1 MNVTSTELPGIAAER
16 TDLSPAEVE
25 HLQLLLSDWTMIAD
39 LAFADLILWLP
50 TWNEA
55 GFVAAGQIRPATAR
69 THIPKDITG
78 NFVPRGRHVELDRAF
93 LTGEI
98 WTGQPDEQ
106 HEITQAIPISFLGR
120 TIAVLGRYSS
130 SSEAG
135 RLESIYDRIAQI
147 IFEMLSSGAFP
158 RVTHNDQGTGGRGGA
173 PRVGDGMIV
182 LDKTGT
188 IEFAS
193 PNATSAFRRLGVAI
207 DVEGQVLADLVSQL
221 NRQGVP
227 INDTLS
233 LVARGRIQATAELE
247 GTHSS
252 ATLRSIPLV
261 SSNEG
266 ADGLGPAGTLVLMRD
281 VTDLRRREQALLGKD
296 AAIRE
301 IHHRVKNNLQT
312 VASLLRLQGRRLK
325 DPAAQLE
332 LAEAGRRI
340 ATIAI
345 VHDLLAHNPGEAVDF
360 DEVFGRVIPLSIEAA
375 STVEVKTQFN
385 GEFGILQSDIA
396 TTLALVLAELVAN
409 SVEHAVAE
417 RGFVNIEVAALRTE
431 TRIEVSITDDG
442 PGISLPVAQGSGL
455 GLAIVT
461 TLVAEELGGSIKF
474 EHVDEN
480 AELRGTRVV
489 VSLPLNK

>member
-1 MNVTSTELPGIAAER
+1 MNITSTELPGIAAER
-16 TDLSPAEVE
+16 TDLSSAEVE

-69 THIPKDITG
+69 THIPKDVTG

-98 WTGQPDEQ
+98 WTGQPGKQ
-106 HEITQAIPISFLGR
+106 HEITQAIPVSFLGR

-135 RLESIYDRIAQI
+135 RLESVYDRIAQI

-173 PRVGDGMIV
+173 PRVGDGLV
-182 LDKTGT
+182 LLDISGV

-193 PNATSAFRRLGVAI
+193 PNAISAFRRLGVAI
-207 DVEGQVLADLVSQL
+207 DVEGQLLADLVSQL

-227 INDTLS
+227 VNDTLS

-247 GTHSS
+247 GSHSS

-261 SSNEG
+261 SREDSTDSIN
-266 ADGLGPAGTLVLMRD
+266 PAGTLVLMRD

-312 VASLLRLQGRRLK
+312 VASLLRLQSRRLK
-325 DPAAQLE
+325 DTSAQIE

-340 ATIAI
+340 ATIAV
-345 VHDLLAHNPGEAVDF
+345 VHDLLAHNPGESVDF
-360 DEVFGRVIPLSIEAA
+360 DDVAQRVIPLSVETS
-375 STVEVKTQFN
+375 STVEVNTKFTGQ
-385 GEFGILQSDIA
+385 FGILHSDTA

-409 SVEHAVAE
+409 SVEHAAAG
-417 RGFVNIEVAALRTE
+417 RGQVNIEINAQRVDS
-431 TRIEVSITDDG
+431 RINVLITDDG
-442 PGISLPVAQGSGL
+442 PGIPLPIAEGSRL

-461 TLVAEELGGSIKF
+461 TLVGEELGGSIEF
-474 EHVDEN
+474 DHVDES
-480 AELRGTRVV
+480 AQLRGTKVLV
-489 VSLPLNK
+489 ALPLHK

>member
-1 MNVTSTELPGIAAER
+1 VNVTSTELPGIAAER

-50 TWNEA
+50 TWDEA
-55 GFVAAGQIRPATAR
+55 GFVAAGQIRPVTTR
-69 THIPKDITG
+69 THIPRDVTG
-78 NFVPRGRHVELDRAF
+78 NFVPRGRHTELDRAF
-93 LTGEI
+93 LNGEI

-106 HEITQAIPISFLGR
+106 HEITQAIPISYLGR
-120 TIAVLGRYSS
+120 TIAVLGHYSS
-130 SSEAG
+130 PSETG
-135 RLESIYDRIAQI
+135 RLESVYDRIAQI
-147 IFEMLSSGAFP
+147 IFQMLSCGAFP

-173 PRVGDGMIV
+173 PRVGDGLIL
-182 LDKTGT
+182 LDKTGA

-233 LVARGRIQATAELE
+233 LVARGRIQGTAELE
-247 GTHSS
+247 GAHSA

-261 SSNEG
+261 SQEEG
-266 ADGLGPAGTLVLMRD
+266 TDVLSSAGTLVLIRD

-312 VASLLRLQGRRLK
+312 VASLLRLQSRRLE
-325 DPAAQLE
+325 DTSAQVE

-340 ATIAI
+340 ATIAV
-345 VHDLLAHNPGEAVDF
+345 VHDLLAHNPGDSVDF
-360 DEVFGRVIPLSIEAA
+360 DEVFGRVIPLSIEST
-375 STVEVKTQFN
+375 STVEVKTHFTGN
-385 GEFGILQSDIA
+385 FGILQSDMA

-409 SVEHAVAE
+409 AVEHAAAG
-417 RGFVNIEVAALRTE
+417 RDLVNIGFSAHRSES
-431 TRIEVSITDDG
+431 RIDVSITDDG
-442 PGISLPVAQGSGL
+442 PGIALPRAEGSGL

-461 TLVAEELGGSIKF
+461 TLVGEELGGSIKF

-489 VSLPLNK
+489 VSLPLHR

>member
-1 MNVTSTELPGIAAER
+1 VNVTSTELPGIAAER
-16 TDLSPAEVE
+16 TDLSTAEVE

-55 GFVAAGQIRPATAR
+55 GFIAAGQIRPATAR
-69 THIPKDITG
+69 THIPKDVTG
-78 NFVPRGRHVELDRAF
+78 NFVPRGRHIELDRAF

-98 WTGQPDEQ
+98 WTGEPVSQ
-106 HEITQAIPISFLGR
+106 HQITQAIPISFLGR

-135 RLESIYDRIAQI
+135 RLESVYDRIAQI
-147 IFEMLSSGAFP
+147 IFEMLSKGVFP

-173 PRVGDGMIV
+173 PRVGDGLV
-182 LDKTGT
+182 LLDKSGI

-207 DVEGQVLADLVSQL
+207 DVEGQVLADLVAQL
-221 NRQGVP
+221 NKQGVP

-247 GTHSS
+247 GSHSS

-261 SSNEG
+261 SSQQDSETLNS
-266 ADGLGPAGTLVLMRD
+266 AGTLVLIRD

-312 VASLLRLQGRRLK
+312 VASLLRLQGRRLT
-325 DPAAQLE
+325 DSSAQLE

-340 ATIAI
+340 ATIAV
-345 VHDLLAHNPGEAVDF
+345 VHDLLAHNPGETVDF
-360 DEVFGRVIPLSIEAA
+360 DEVVGRVIPLSIETAA
-375 STVEVKTQFN
+375 TNEVKTDFV
-385 GEFGILQSDIA
+385 GSFGILPSDTA
-396 TTLALVLAELVAN
+396 TTLALVITELVAN
-409 SVEHAVAE
+409 SVEHALAGRNQVAITITAE
-417 RGFVNIEVAALRTE
+417 RDQDQVQVA
-431 TRIEVSITDDG
+431 ISDDG
-442 PGISLPVAQGSGL
+442 PGIPIPLSDNQGL

-461 TLVAEELGGSIKF
+461 TLVADELGGSIDF
-474 EHVDEN
+474 QH
-480 AELRGTRVV
+480 LSPGSSMPGTRVV
-489 VSLPLNK
+489 VSLPINR

>member
-78 NFVPRGRHVELDRAF
+78 NFAPRGRHVELDRAF

-98 WTGQPDEQ
+98 WSGQPDEQ

-173 PRVGDGMIV
+173 PRVGDGMIF

-266 ADGLGPAGTLVLMRD
+266 ADGLSPAGTLVLMRD

-385 GEFGILQSDIA
+385 GEFGILQSDVA

-409 SVEHAVAE
+409 SVEHAAAE
-417 RGFVNIEVAALRTE
+417 RGFVNIEVAAQRTE

-442 PGISLPVAQGSGL
+442 PGISLPVAQSSGL

>member
-1 MNVTSTELPGIAAER
+1 MNISSTELSSIAAER

-50 TWNEA
+50 TWNEG
-55 GFVAAGQIRPATAR
+55 GFVAAGQIRPTTAR
-69 THIPKDITG
+69 THIPKDVTG
-78 NFVPRGRHVELDRAF
+78 NFVPRGRHIELDRAL

-98 WTGQPDEQ
+98 QTGEPGSE
-106 HEITQAIPISFLGR
+106 HEITQAIPVWYLGR

-130 SSEAG
+130 SSEPG
-135 RLESIYDRIAQI
+135 RLETTYDRIAQT
-147 IFEMLSSGAFP
+147 IFEMLSKGAFP

-173 PRVGDGMIV
+173 PRVGDGLLL
-182 LDKTGT
+182 LDDVGA

-193 PNATSAFRRLGVAI
+193 PNAISAFRRLGVSI
-207 DVEGQVLADLVSQL
+207 NVEGEVLADLVAQL
-221 NRQGVP
+221 NRQGIP

-233 LVARGRIQATAELE
+233 LVARGRIQATAELA
-247 GTHSS
+247 GPSS
-252 ATLRSIPLV
+252 AATLRSIPLLATR
-261 SSNEG
+261 SQESE
-266 ADGLGPAGTLVLMRD
+266 LSTAGTLILMRD

-312 VASLLRLQGRRLK
+312 VASLLRLQSRRLK
-325 DPAAQLE
+325 DSPAQLE

-360 DEVFGRVIPLSIEAA
+360 DEVVGRVIPLSIETA
-375 STVEVKTQFN
+375 TTGEVKT
-385 GEFGILQSDIA
+385 EFAGTFGVLPSDTA

-409 SVEHAVAE
+409 SVEHALAGREQVAISITAKRE
-417 RGFVNIEVAALRTE
+417 NDQIEVA
-431 TRIEVSITDDG
+431 ICDDG
-442 PGISLPVAQGSGL
+442 PGIPKPQTESRGL
-455 GLAIVT
+455 GLAIVN
-461 TLVAEELGGSIKF
+461 TLVAEELSGSIEFAPVTPESELPGTQALVKF
-474 EHVDEN
+474 TIN
-480 AELRGTRVV
+480 R
-489 VSLPLNK
+489 

>member
-247 GTHSS
+247 GAHSS

-417 RGFVNIEVAALRTE
+417 RGFVNIQVAALRNE
-431 TRIEVSITDDG
+431 MRIEVSITDDG

>member
-1 MNVTSTELPGIAAER
+1 VNVTSTELPGIASER
-16 TDLSPAEVE
+16 TDLSPAEVD

-50 TWNEA
+50 TWNED

-69 THIPKDITG
+69 THIPKDVTG

-130 SSEAG
+130 STEAG
-135 RLESIYDRIAQI
+135 RLESVYDRIAQM

-158 RVTHNDQGTGGRGGA
+158 RVTDNDQGTGGRGGA
-173 PRVGDGMIV
+173 PRVGDGLIL
-182 LDKTGT
+182 LDKNGV

-207 DVEGQVLADLVSQL
+207 DVEGQVLADLVSKL
-221 NRQGVP
+221 NRQGIP

-247 GTHSS
+247 GAHSA

-261 SSNEG
+261 SREED
-266 ADGLGPAGTLVLMRD
+266 ADSPRSAGTLVLMRD

-312 VASLLRLQGRRLK
+312 VASLLRLQSRRLK
-325 DPAAQLE
+325 DTAAQVE

-340 ATIAI
+340 ATIAV
-345 VHDLLAHNPGEAVDF
+345 VHDLLAHNPGDSVDF
-360 DEVFGRVIPLSIEAA
+360 DEVFGRVIPLSIE
-375 STVEVKTQFN
+375 STSTGEVTTQFN
-385 GEFGILQSDIA
+385 GNFGILQSDVA

-409 SVEHAVAE
+409 SIEHAVAGRSSVKIVVSAE
-417 RGFVNIEVAALRTE
+417 RTE
-431 TRIEVSITDDG
+431 SRLDVSIEDDG
-442 PGISLPVAQGSGL
+442 PGIPLPIAEGSGL

-461 TLVAEELGGSIKF
+461 TLVGEELGGSIKF
-474 EHVDEN
+474 EHVDESL
-480 AELRGTRVV
+480 ELCGTRVT
-489 VSLPLNK
+489 VSLPLHR

>member
-69 THIPKDITG
+69 THIPKDVTG
-78 NFVPRGRHVELDRAF
+78 NFVPRGRHVELDRAY

-98 WTGQPDEQ
+98 WTGEPGSQ
-106 HEITQAIPISFLGR
+106 HEITQAIPVSFLGR

-130 SSEAG
+130 PAEAG
-135 RLESIYDRIAQI
+135 RLESVYDHIAQI

-173 PRVGDGMIV
+173 PRVGDGLIL
-182 LDKTGT
+182 LDVDGV

-221 NRQGVP
+221 NRQGIP

-247 GTHSS
+247 GSHSS

-261 SSNEG
+261 SREG
-266 ADGLGPAGTLVLMRD
+266 AIAELNPAGTLILIRD

-312 VASLLRLQGRRLK
+312 VASLLRLQSRRLK
-325 DPAAQLE
+325 DTSAQVE

-360 DEVFGRVIPLSIEAA
+360 DEVFGRVIPLSIETN
-375 STVEVKTQFN
+375 STTEVKTEFN
-385 GEFGILQSDIA
+385 GNFGVLQSDMA

-409 SVEHAVAE
+409 SVEHAVAG
-417 RGFVNIEVAALRTE
+417 RGLVNVVVSAERTE
-431 TRIEVSITDDG
+431 SRINVSITDDG
-442 PGISLPVAQGSGL
+442 PGIPLPVVQGSGL
-455 GLAIVT
+455 GLAIVN

-474 EHVDEN
+474 EHVNEN
-480 AELRGTRVV
+480 AQLCGTKVI
-489 VSLPLNK
+489 VSLPLIR

>member
-1 MNVTSTELPGIAAER
+1 MNVTSTELSGIAAER

-25 HLQLLLSDWTMIAD
+25 HLQLLLSDWTLIAD
-39 LAFADLILWLP
+39 LSFADLILWLP

-55 GFVAAGQIRPATAR
+55 GFIAAGQIRPTTAR
-69 THIPKDITG
+69 THIPKDVTG

-98 WTGQPDEQ
+98 QAGDPGTA
-106 HEITQAIPISFLGR
+106 HEITQAIPISYLGR
-120 TIAVLGRYSS
+120 VIAVLGRYSS
-130 SSEAG
+130 PNESG
-135 RLESIYDRIAQI
+135 RLESIYDRTAQI
-147 IFEMLSSGAFP
+147 IFLMLSKGAFP

-173 PRVGDGMIV
+173 PRVGDGLLL
-182 LDKTGT
+182 LDVDGV

-193 PNATSAFRRLGVAI
+193 PNAISAFRRLGVSI

-221 NRQGVP
+221 NRQGIP

-233 LVARGRIQATAELE
+233 LVARGQIQATAELE
-247 GTHSS
+247 GTQAA
-252 ATLRSIPLV
+252 ATMRSIPLLSV
-261 SSNEG
+261 AQNQTTLIS
-266 ADGLGPAGTLVLMRD
+266 AGTLILMRD

-312 VASLLRLQGRRLK
+312 VASLLRLQSRRLT
-325 DPAAQLE
+325 DSPAQVE

-360 DEVFGRVIPLSIEAA
+360 DEVVGRVIPLSIETAA
-375 STVEVKTQFN
+375 TAEVKT
-385 GEFGILQSDIA
+385 EFSGTFGVLPSDTA
-396 TTLALVLAELVAN
+396 TTLALVMAELVAN
-409 SVEHAVAE
+409 SVEHALYG
-417 RGFVNIEVAALRTE
+417 RNQ
-431 TRIEVSITDDG
+431 VSITVSADRTASELQISIVDDG
-442 PGISLPVAQGSGL
+442 PGMPIPRPESRGL

-461 TLVAEELGGSIKF
+461 TLVAEELGGTIEF
-474 EHVDEN
+474 GHVNPSDEM
-480 AELRGTRVV
+480 RGTKALVT
-489 VSLPLNK
+489 LPLNR

>member
-247 GTHSS
+247 GAHSS

-266 ADGLGPAGTLVLMRD
+266 ADGLSPAGTLVLMRD

-417 RGFVNIEVAALRTE
+417 RGFVNIQVAALRNE
-431 TRIEVSITDDG
+431 MRIEVSITDDG

>member
-1 MNVTSTELPGIAAER
+1 
-16 TDLSPAEVE
+16 
-25 HLQLLLSDWTMIAD
+25 
-39 LAFADLILWLP
+39 
-50 TWNEA
+50 
-55 GFVAAGQIRPATAR
+55 
-69 THIPKDITG
+69 
-78 NFVPRGRHVELDRAF
+78 
-93 LTGEI
+93 
-98 WTGQPDEQ
+98 
-106 HEITQAIPISFLGR
+106 
-120 TIAVLGRYSS
+120 
-130 SSEAG
+130 
-135 RLESIYDRIAQI
+135 
-147 IFEMLSSGAFP
+147 MLSSGAFP

-173 PRVGDGMIV
+173 PRVGDGMIF
-182 LDKTGT
+182 LDKSGT

-247 GTHSS
+247 GTQSS

-261 SSNEG
+261 SYDENTST
-266 ADGLGPAGTLVLMRD
+266 LGPAGTLVLMRD

-312 VASLLRLQGRRLK
+312 VASLLRLQSRRLK
-325 DPAAQLE
+325 DTSAQLE

-360 DEVFGRVIPLSIEAA
+360 DEVFGRVIPLSIETA
-375 STVEVKTQFN
+375 SIVEVKTQFN
-385 GEFGILQSDIA
+385 GEFGILQSDMA

-409 SVEHAVAE
+409 SVEHAAAG
-417 RGFVNIEVAALRTE
+417 RGLVNVVVEVHRTE
-431 TRIEVSITDDG
+431 QQISVSVTDDG
-442 PGISLPVAQGSGL
+442 PGIALPATDGRGL

-461 TLVAEELGGSIKF
+461 TLVAEELGGSITF
-474 EHVDEN
+474 EHVDGN

-489 VSLPLNK
+489 VSLPLGK

>member
-1 MNVTSTELPGIAAER
+1 VNVTSTELPGIAAER
-16 TDLSPAEVE
+16 TDLSSGEVE

-50 TWNEA
+50 TFNEA
-55 GFVAAGQIRPATAR
+55 GFVAAGQIRPSTAR
-69 THIPKDITG
+69 THIPKDVTG
-78 NFVPRGRHVELDRAF
+78 NFVPRGRHIELDRAF

-98 WTGQPDEQ
+98 WTGEPGQQ

-130 SSEAG
+130 PAEFGRMEA
-135 RLESIYDRIAQI
+135 IYDRIAQI
-147 IFEMLSSGAFP
+147 IFEMLSIGAFP

-173 PRVGDGMIV
+173 PRVGDGLLL
-182 LDKTGT
+182 LDKDGT

-193 PNATSAFRRLGVAI
+193 PNAISAFRRLGVAI
-207 DVEGQVLADLVSQL
+207 DVEGQVLADLVAQL
-221 NRQGVP
+221 NRHGVP

-233 LVARGRIQATAELE
+233 LVARGRIQATAEIAGE
-247 GTHSS
+247 QSS

-261 SSNEG
+261 SGENTSGNLAG
-266 ADGLGPAGTLVLMRD
+266 AGTLVLMRD

-312 VASLLRLQGRRLK
+312 VASLLRLQSRRLT
-325 DPAAQLE
+325 DVSAQIE

-340 ATIAI
+340 STIAI
-345 VHDLLAHNPGEAVDF
+345 VHDMLAHNPGDSVDF
-360 DEVFGRVIPLSIEAA
+360 DEVVGRVIPLSVETA
-375 STVEVKTQFN
+375 SLHAVNTTFT
-385 GEFGILQSDIA
+385 GEFGVLHSDTA

-409 SVEHAVAE
+409 AVEHATAG
-417 RGFVNIEVAALRTE
+417 RDHVNIAIEAQRLAGE
-431 TRIEVSITDDG
+431 IEVSVSDDG
-442 PGISLPVAQGSGL
+442 PGVNLPLGSAGGL

-461 TLVAEELGGSIKF
+461 TLVAEELGGSIEF
-474 EHVDEN
+474 THVNET
-480 AELRGTRVV
+480 AEFRGTKVTVR
-489 VSLPLNK
+489 LPLHS

>member
-1 MNVTSTELPGIAAER
+1 VNVTSTELPGIAAER

-25 HLQLLLSDWTMIAD
+25 HLQLLLSDWTLIAD
-39 LAFADLILWLP
+39 LSFADLILWLP
-50 TWNEA
+50 TWNES

-69 THIPKDITG
+69 THIPKDVTG
-78 NFVPRGRHVELDRAF
+78 NFVPRGRHIELDRAF

-106 HEITQAIPISFLGR
+106 HETTQAIPISFLGR

-130 SSEAG
+130 NSEAG
-135 RLESIYDRIAQI
+135 RLESIYDRTAQI
-147 IFEMLSSGAFP
+147 FFEMLSCGAFP

-173 PRVGDGMIV
+173 PRVGDGMIL

-188 IEFAS
+188 IEFTS

-207 DVEGQVLADLVSQL
+207 DVEGQVLADLVSTL
-221 NRQGVP
+221 NRHGVP

-247 GTHSS
+247 GAHSS

-261 SSNEG
+261 SRDENSD
-266 ADGLGPAGTLVLMRD
+266 ALIPAGTLVLMRD

-312 VASLLRLQGRRLK
+312 VASLLRLQSRRLK
-325 DPAAQLE
+325 DTSAQLE

-345 VHDLLAHNPGEAVDF
+345 VHDLLAHNPGESVDF
-360 DEVFGRVIPLSIEAA
+360 DEVFGRVIPLSIETT
-375 STVEVKTQFN
+375 STVEVKTQFTGN
-385 GEFGILQSDIA
+385 FGILQSDVA

-409 SVEHAVAE
+409 SVEHAAAG
-417 RGFVNIEVAALRTE
+417 RRIVNIGVSAQRTE

-442 PGISLPVAQGSGL
+442 PGIALPVADGSGL

-461 TLVAEELGGSIKF
+461 TLVAEELGGSITF
-474 EHVDEN
+474 EHVDSA
-480 AELRGTRVV
+480 AELRGTKVI
-489 VSLPLNK
+489 VSLPLIK

>member
-1 MNVTSTELPGIAAER
+1 MNITSTELPGIAAER
-16 TDLSPAEVE
+16 TDLSSAEVE

-69 THIPKDITG
+69 THIPKDVTG
-78 NFVPRGRHVELDRAF
+78 NFVPRGRHIELDRAF

-98 WTGQPDEQ
+98 WTGQPGKE
-106 HEITQAIPISFLGR
+106 HEITQAIPVSFLGR

-135 RLESIYDRIAQI
+135 RLESVYDRIAQI

-173 PRVGDGMIV
+173 PRVGDGLIL
-182 LDKTGT
+182 LDKNGA

-261 SSNEG
+261 SRDDSAN
-266 ADGLGPAGTLVLMRD
+266 GLGPAGTLVLMRD

-312 VASLLRLQGRRLK
+312 VASLLRLQSRRLN
-325 DPAAQLE
+325 DSAAQIE

-340 ATIAI
+340 ATIAV
-345 VHDLLAHNPGEAVDF
+345 VHDLLAHNPGESVDF
-360 DEVFGRVIPLSIEAA
+360 DDVAQRVIPLSIETA
-375 STVEVKTQFN
+375 STVEVKTQFH
-385 GEFGILQSDIA
+385 GQFGILPSDTA

-409 SVEHAVAE
+409 SLEHAVAGRGQVKIEINVE
-417 RGFVNIEVAALRTE
+417 RNDSRL
-431 TRIEVSITDDG
+431 EVSIIDDG
-442 PGISLPVAQGSGL
+442 PGIPLPIAEGGRL

-461 TLVAEELGGSIKF
+461 TLVGEELGGSIEF
-474 EHVDEN
+474 AHVDES
-480 AELRGTRVV
+480 AQLRGTKVL
-489 VSLPLNK
+489 VSLPIHR